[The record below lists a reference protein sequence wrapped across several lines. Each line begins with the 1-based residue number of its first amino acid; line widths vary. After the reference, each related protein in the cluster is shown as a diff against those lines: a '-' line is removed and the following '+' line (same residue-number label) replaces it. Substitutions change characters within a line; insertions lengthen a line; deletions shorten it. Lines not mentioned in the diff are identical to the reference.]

1 MVTIT
6 VYCPYCGSDEMIRNG
21 HAPNGKQKY
30 LCHKCNRQSRENPTP
45 NVYSEEK
52 KEEIVRAYEERS
64 NLRGL
69 GRVFGVSRPT
79 VIKWLKK
86 AEELPELSE
95 TLVEPDPN

>member
-1 MVTIT
+1 MVIII
-6 VYCPYCGSDEMIRNG
+6 VYCGYGGSDEIKLNG

-64 NLRGL
+64 SLRGL

-86 AEELPELSE
+86 SGTSARIERNVDRTRPK
-95 TLVEPDPN
+95 

>member
-6 VYCPYCGSDEMIRNG
+6 VYCPYCGSDKIIRNG

-52 KEEIVRAYEERS
+52 KEEILRAYEERS
-64 NLRGL
+64 SLRGL
-69 GRVFGVSRPT
+69 GRVFGVSRPA

-86 AEELPELSE
+86 SGTSARIE
-95 TLVEPDPN
+95 